1 MTQTD
6 LYFRAYLDYKT
17 ALQKDRETST
27 LRAALVQAEQAEHI
41 ASVRAVCEIEN
52 DWVDAVERGLIY
64 IGRSIDEERQ
74 FILSQGEVQPIEK
87 IKRVSKES
95 VEHLARHSNLI
106 MHEQKS
112 ADDIVPDKLY
122 TVERL
127 SNYAVYENRFLFML
141 LNMVKDFVSVRYN
154 AIVRLT
160 NTYHGKLSL
169 DKAVS
174 LGKHRLRYRL
184 ELDDEREDDP
194 VMRANNNVR
203 ETLERME
210 IILRTVHYYL
220 NTPLMTEVAKADK
233 LKPPITKTNPL
244 RMDKNLKET
253 VVLYEFLMAY
263 EKDGYT
269 ITQEEQLLDP
279 RKGDVADELVHP
291 ALLAAFLTYEST
303 LALKDELLRRYQEE
317 EARRRAEEL
326 REVEAQL
333 SSIRDRMRE
342 TGWTERYIALLEKK
356 NSLLERENER
366 VAALRSRME
375 ELEGLNN
382 ALHEQIAA
390 HAAELECIGE
400 AHAREI
406 SDYQARLDE
415 QRQKLAEE
423 MTERANERSRLEEQ
437 RRAELAKLREET
449 DALLAER
456 DGRYLEKSREA
467 EDLTERLARLAK
479 QKALNDAR
487 LNGLRQQYGLLS
499 PMDDFFSS
507 EEAFTE
513 LEDELEALYELVRGE
528 WKNAKEILRR
538 NFLHDLKDIIS
549 GKKRKAAA
557 AKKAEVLPEEDEAAA
572 AHEAPEQVAA
582 EPAEQDGGENALAE
596 GEQRNEET
604 RRT

>member
-160 NTYHGKLSL
+160 NTYHGKLSV

-269 ITQEEQLLDP
+269 ITQEEQLLNP
-279 RKGDVADELVHP
+279 RKGDVADELVDP

-342 TGWTERYIALLEKK
+342 AGWTERYIALLEKK

-366 VAALRSRME
+366 VTQLRSRME

-390 HAAELECIGE
+390 HAAELERIGE
-400 AHAREI
+400 AHAKEI

-499 PMDDFFSS
+499 PMDDFSS

-513 LEDELEALYELVRGE
+513 LEGELEALYELVRGE

-557 AKKAEVLPEEDEAAA
+557 AKKAEVLPEEGEAAA

-582 EPAEQDGGENALAE
+582 EPAEQDGGEIALAE

>member
-95 VEHLARHSNLI
+95 VEYLARHSNLI

-160 NTYHGKLSL
+160 NTYHGKLSV

-269 ITQEEQLLDP
+269 ITQEEQLLDS

-400 AHAREI
+400 AHAKEI

-499 PMDDFFSS
+499 PMDDFSS

-513 LEDELEALYELVRGE
+513 LEGELEALYELVRGE

-582 EPAEQDGGENALAE
+582 EPAEQDGGEIALAE

>member
-160 NTYHGKLSL
+160 NTYHGKLSV

-269 ITQEEQLLDP
+269 ITQEEQLLNP
-279 RKGDVADELVHP
+279 RKGEVADELVDP

-317 EARRRAEEL
+317 ETRRRAEEL

-342 TGWTERYIALLEKK
+342 AGWTERYIALLEKK

-400 AHAREI
+400 AHAKEI

-479 QKALNDAR
+479 QKAINDAR

-499 PMDDFFSS
+499 PMDDFSS

-513 LEDELEALYELVRGE
+513 LEGELEALYELVRGE

>member
-160 NTYHGKLSL
+160 NTYHGKLSV

-342 TGWTERYIALLEKK
+342 AGWTERYIALLEKK

-499 PMDDFFSS
+499 PMDDFSS

>member
-317 EARRRAEEL
+317 ETRRRAEEL

-342 TGWTERYIALLEKK
+342 AGWTERYIALLEKK

-366 VAALRSRME
+366 VTQLRSRME

-390 HAAELECIGE
+390 HAAELERIGE

-467 EDLTERLARLAK
+467 EDLTERLARLTK

-499 PMDDFFSS
+499 PMDDFSS

>member
-1 MTQTD
+1 M
-6 LYFRAYLDYKT
+6 
-17 ALQKDRETST
+17 
-27 LRAALVQAEQAEHI
+27 
-41 ASVRAVCEIEN
+41 
-52 DWVDAVERGLIY
+52 
-64 IGRSIDEERQ
+64 
-74 FILSQGEVQPIEK
+74 
-87 IKRVSKES
+87 
-95 VEHLARHSNLI
+95 
-106 MHEQKS
+106 
-112 ADDIVPDKLY
+112 
-122 TVERL
+122 
-127 SNYAVYENRFLFML
+127 
-141 LNMVKDFVSVRYN
+141 
-154 AIVRLT
+154 
-160 NTYHGKLSL
+160 
-169 DKAVS
+169 
-174 LGKHRLRYRL
+174 
-184 ELDDEREDDP
+184 
-194 VMRANNNVR
+194 
-203 ETLERME
+203 
-210 IILRTVHYYL
+210 RTVHYYL

-269 ITQEEQLLDP
+269 ITQEEQLLNP
-279 RKGDVADELVHP
+279 RKGEVADELVDP

-317 EARRRAEEL
+317 ETRRRAEEL

-390 HAAELECIGE
+390 HAAELERIGE
-400 AHAREI
+400 AHAKEI

-499 PMDDFFSS
+499 PMDDFSS

-513 LEDELEALYELVRGE
+513 LEGELEALYELVRGE

>member
-1 MTQTD
+1 M
-6 LYFRAYLDYKT
+6 
-17 ALQKDRETST
+17 
-27 LRAALVQAEQAEHI
+27 
-41 ASVRAVCEIEN
+41 
-52 DWVDAVERGLIY
+52 
-64 IGRSIDEERQ
+64 
-74 FILSQGEVQPIEK
+74 
-87 IKRVSKES
+87 
-95 VEHLARHSNLI
+95 EHLARHSNLI

-317 EARRRAEEL
+317 ETRRRAEEL

-499 PMDDFFSS
+499 PMDDFSS

>member
-95 VEHLARHSNLI
+95 VEYLARHSNLI

-160 NTYHGKLSL
+160 NTYHGKLSV

-269 ITQEEQLLDP
+269 ITQEEQLLDS

-499 PMDDFFSS
+499 PMDDFSS